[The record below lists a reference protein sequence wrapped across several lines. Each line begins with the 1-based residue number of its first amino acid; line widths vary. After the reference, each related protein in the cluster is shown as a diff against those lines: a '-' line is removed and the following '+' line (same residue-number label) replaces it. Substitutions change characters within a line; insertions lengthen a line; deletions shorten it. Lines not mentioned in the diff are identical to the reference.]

1 MPGLFGAIGYDQRLG
16 ERLRRQ
22 FSTPWGDCQ
31 AVRLP
36 NGILG
41 GHAFQDQKVLHA
53 LENGMHFVVDGER
66 TIYHKV
72 ETDLFCFS
80 PRLEISKTSKDNVA
94 IATQDLWYLATDW
107 SGSFPLYYAHTRE
120 GLLFCSRLRPIAQI
134 LRSEI
139 DMVGLRQFL
148 HACYMMSGRT
158 FYQGIAR
165 LMPGQVL
172 TYDPSNNRA
181 SIEETSKAW
190 VGLEQSSPSETW
202 DGLIRAVSNSF
213 GQDCS
218 NAILMSGGWDSR
230 TVLAAATQIV
240 DSRKL
245 LAYYHGG
252 QVSFEK
258 KVTAEVCHSL
268 EVKFHHE
275 LLSDRLFDLDV
286 LKMGFSRT
294 ETVFFSAWHRAALV
308 LSVSGVDCVSSGV
321 FGEILGGHYGR
332 TMFLRGARKI
342 FNFLL
347 QGLGQDSSMTNI
359 FDALKIHNLVKPSLV
374 RSEVF
379 GNINEL
385 QRAMN
390 DDIENSLKRFIVR
403 GIQTP
408 DQLVEAFITEHRAS
422 QHISSQMLSCRAYL
436 DVSIPF
442 SDREFFTLVSRIPI
456 TAKLHNALN
465 RRMLQ
470 QYLPKVLKVPTAAAP
485 ISAAMPIWA
494 QEVSRLVRR
503 IVEERVNLPPMSWY
517 DWEFLKNGVVLNN
530 IVDDMKLDLWDK
542 NIIRQRIAGLQV
554 NNAAS
559 IGPLMQLLLIA
570 WTVDLMLRNEPSSNP
585 EPARA
590 DFGIAGSTTVPRIP
604 V

>member
-1 MPGLFGAIGYDQRLG
+1 MPGLFGAIGCTQNQG
-16 ERLRRQ
+16 EQLRCH
-22 FSTPWGDCQ
+22 FSSPWGGCQ
-31 AVRLP
+31 VARLH

-41 GHAFQDQKVLHA
+41 GHAFQNQKVLHV
-53 LENGMHFVVDGER
+53 LEDGTHFVVDGER
-66 TIYHKV
+66 TIYQKV
-72 ETDLFCFS
+72 ETDLFRFS
-80 PRLEISKTSKDNVA
+80 PTLELSKTCKGNVA
-94 IATQDLWYLATDW
+94 IATKDLWYLATDW
-107 SGSFPLYYAHTRE
+107 SGSFPLYYAQTRE

-134 LRSEI
+134 LHAKI

-148 HACYMMSGRT
+148 HSCYIMSGRT

-172 TYDPSNNRA
+172 TYDPASNRV
-181 SIEETSKAW
+181 STEETSKAW
-190 VGLEQSSPSETW
+190 VGLEPVSPSETW
-202 DGLIRAVSNSF
+202 EGLVRAVFNSF
-213 GQDCS
+213 DQDCS

-230 TVLAAATQIV
+230 TVLAATTKVIDA
-240 DSRKL
+240 KNL

-268 EVKFHHE
+268 GVKFHHE
-275 LLSDRLFDLDV
+275 LLREEIFDLNT

-308 LSVSGVDCVSSGV
+308 LSASGADCVSSGV
-321 FGEILGGHYGR
+321 FGECLGGHYGK
-332 TMFLRGARKI
+332 TMFFHGAQKV

-347 QGLGQDSSMTNI
+347 QGLGQDSSMASI
-359 FDALKIHNLVKPSLV
+359 FDALKVQSLVKPSLV
-374 RSEVF
+374 HSEVF

-385 QRAMN
+385 QNAMN
-390 DDIENSLKRFIVR
+390 DDIESSLKRFITR

-442 SDREFFTLVSRIPI
+442 SDRDFFTLVSRIPI
-456 TAKLHNALN
+456 TSKLHNALN

-470 QYLPKVLKVPTAAAP
+470 QHFPKVLKVPTAAAP

-494 QEVSRLVRR
+494 QELSRLVRR
-503 IVEERVNLPPMSWY
+503 IVEERINLPPMSWY
-517 DWEFLKNGVVLNN
+517 DWEFLRNGVVLNN
-530 IVDDMKLDLWDK
+530 IVDDMELDLWDK
-542 NIIRQRIAGLQV
+542 NIIRQRIAGLQERK
-554 NNAAS
+554 AAS

-570 WTVDLMLRNEPSSNP
+570 WTVDLMLRNEPSSKP
-585 EPARA
+585 ESSWA
-590 DFGIAGSTTVPRIP
+590 D
-604 V
+604 